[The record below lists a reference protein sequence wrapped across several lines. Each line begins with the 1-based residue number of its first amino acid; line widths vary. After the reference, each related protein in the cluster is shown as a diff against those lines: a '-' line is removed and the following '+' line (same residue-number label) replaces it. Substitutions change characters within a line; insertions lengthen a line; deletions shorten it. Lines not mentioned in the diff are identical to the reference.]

1 MNRFGS
7 DRSIKNEEISQN
19 IFKIELT
26 DAQANFVN
34 QLLPSNYSLK
44 SFQITDE
51 KRIRT
56 PKKTDEIYQ
65 TNFARKNNKD
75 ETKK

>member
-1 MNRFGS
+1 MKRLGS
-7 DRSIKNEEISQN
+7 ERSIKNEEISQN
-19 IFKIELT
+19 IYKIDLT
-26 DAQANFVN
+26 DAQVNFVN

-56 PKKTDEIYQ
+56 PKKTDEMYQ
-65 TNFARKNNKD
+65 MNFTKKTVKD